1 MLIQPIKLNTLSIAM
16 MAAYPLMAYVSLWLK
31 QPFFVIAYLLL
42 ILLLVALDK
51 YRQQRWGTGN
61 ILIFAIGLILFLVQQ
76 MQIHYLLYLP
86 PILILF
92 SLFIL
97 FSQSLSAGHTPI
109 ISRYAKLL
117 GGKLEE
123 RHLRYNRSLTM
134 VWAGFFLLMATTSVL
149 LALFS
154 TMNAWSLF
162 THVISYLLIAA
173 FFIIEFI
180 YRKRRFSGE
189 VEGGFFQFMRKIIK
203 IRPHNLTKD

>member
-1 MLIQPIKLNTLSIAM
+1 MLIKSNTLNTLSIAM

-31 QPFFVIAYLLL
+31 QPIFVIAYLLL
-42 ILLLVALDK
+42 ILLLVAVDK
-51 YRQQRWGTGN
+51 YRHQHWFTGSV
-61 ILIFAIGLILFLVQQ
+61 LIFAIAVILYFIQQ
-76 MQIHYLLYLP
+76 TQIHYLLYLP

-97 FSQSLSAGHTPI
+97 FSQSLSAGQTPL

-123 RHLRYNRSLTM
+123 RHLRYNRSLTI
-134 VWAGFFLLMATTSVL
+134 VWAGFFLLMATSSIL

-154 TMNAWSLF
+154 SMDVWSLF

-180 YRKRRFSGE
+180 YRKHRFAGE
-189 VEGGFFQFMRKIIK
+189 IEGGFFQFIRKIIK
-203 IRPHNLTKD
+203 IRPHNLTK

>member
-1 MLIQPIKLNTLSIAM
+1 M
-16 MAAYPLMAYVSLWLK
+16 MAAYPLIAYVSLWLK
-31 QPFFVIAYLLL
+31 QPLFVIAYLLL
-42 ILLLVALDK
+42 MLLLVALDK
-51 YRQQRWGTGN
+51 YRQQHWVAGSV
-61 ILIFAIGLILFLVQQ
+61 LILVIALILYFIQQ
-76 MQIHYLLYLP
+76 TQIHFLLYLP

-97 FSQSLSAGHTPI
+97 FSQSLSPGHTPI

-117 GGKLEE
+117 GDKLEE
-123 RHLRYNRSLTM
+123 RHLRYNRSLTT
-134 VWAGFFLLMATTSVL
+134 VWTGFFLLMAATSIF

-154 TMNAWSLF
+154 TMDVWSLF

-189 VEGGFFQFMRKIIK
+189 IEGGFLLFIRKIIK